1 MSQSQ
6 KTLRTHAFRASTIP
20 QTTIRRLSVMPSY
33 FFLIWRWSMWLYAL
47 LVIIFSHTRYDN
59 PQVPFYQ
66 IATLLLVIT
75 FVETLIVTFYAPVI
89 QILLPYLGSSSSRK
103 GENTSQRLS
112 RKALRS
118 LEEDEL
124 EIIPPFAQTQNHYW
138 NVAIYTTDVIICG
151 LIMYYSAP
159 FSNPPFGLGSPFYR
173 YGMST
178 IFAAAATYRYRG
190 GLLAA
195 LGYNLFAILGMLL
208 PAPGWNPIT
217 NAYTPNAVDII
228 GSLIDAPLVA
238 ILVAY
243 LANLLENYSRSKLR
257 ERENARTQSA
267 LAHLGETL
275 LRSTSSRQEMLTN
288 SIPAIMNRRFDR
300 LVIALIDLTSTTT
313 TSTSQSSE
321 RSPLPISTQHPPQIY
336 SESAV
341 SEELLPDT
349 SIQLI
354 QQVQQS
360 HSKLRTFEQNGRT
373 SDGIARLYLP
383 LRIDDHV
390 QIILGAESRRSTPF
404 TLQHERFLTIAGT
417 QLLVALDNI
426 RLSEQT
432 VELAATA
439 ERGRIAREIHDGIAQ
454 LTYMLSLQAETCE
467 TQVERLMQASDPEDA
482 EIFVPLK
489 ERLHKLVTVSKQA
502 LWETRN
508 YMFSLKPLMS
518 GATTLTRML
527 STQISEFE
535 TISDLPT
542 RLVVHGSEDL
552 YDEPYRHSRRYA
564 QIGTAIFRIVQEAL
578 TNAYKHAAATQL
590 NVILTYTLE
599 HIEVDISDDGKG
611 LAVPERS
618 EERPEGNDPHHIYSG
633 RGMHGMKE
641 RAEELDGSLTVLP
654 GPTRGTVVRICIP
667 L

>member
-1 MSQSQ
+1 
-6 KTLRTHAFRASTIP
+6 
-20 QTTIRRLSVMPSY
+20 
-33 FFLIWRWSMWLYAL
+33 
-47 LVIIFSHTRYDN
+47 
-59 PQVPFYQ
+59 
-66 IATLLLVIT
+66 
-75 FVETLIVTFYAPVI
+75 
-89 QILLPYLGSSSSRK
+89 
-103 GENTSQRLS
+103 
-112 RKALRS
+112 
-118 LEEDEL
+118 
-124 EIIPPFAQTQNHYW
+124 
-138 NVAIYTTDVIICG
+138 
-151 LIMYYSAP
+151 
-159 FSNPPFGLGSPFYR
+159 
-173 YGMST
+173 
-178 IFAAAATYRYRG
+178 
-190 GLLAA
+190 
-195 LGYNLFAILGMLL
+195 
-208 PAPGWNPIT
+208 
-217 NAYTPNAVDII
+217 
-228 GSLIDAPLVA
+228 
-238 ILVAY
+238 
-243 LANLLENYSRSKLR
+243 
-257 ERENARTQSA
+257 
-267 LAHLGETL
+267 
-275 LRSTSSRQEMLTN
+275 
-288 SIPAIMNRRFDR
+288 
-300 LVIALIDLTSTTT
+300 
-313 TSTSQSSE
+313 
-321 RSPLPISTQHPPQIY
+321 
-336 SESAV
+336 
-341 SEELLPDT
+341 
-349 SIQLI
+349 
-354 QQVQQS
+354 
-360 HSKLRTFEQNGRT
+360 
-373 SDGIARLYLP
+373 
-383 LRIDDHV
+383 
-390 QIILGAESRRSTPF
+390 
-404 TLQHERFLTIAGT
+404 
-417 QLLVALDNI
+417 
-426 RLSEQT
+426 
-432 VELAATA
+432 
-439 ERGRIAREIHDGIAQ
+439 
-454 LTYMLSLQAETCE
+454 MLSLQAETCE